1 MFLTKQKKIE
11 HLQEIIGLK
20 EAEIKAMKN
29 ERQAEK
35 RRLFA
40 ALNENLKL
48 KRRVEI
54 CDGMTAKHLQS
65 INSFKVTL
73 ENRVEEVKRLKEL
86 LCDKETE
93 VFELEGMLKG
103 VLDDKET
110 EVFKLEGMLDDAEQV
125 QKALERDARQK
136 RQRIYAACAKMRRQ
150 IKAQQQTIEVLQHNI
165 HAIMATY
172 EQCDDRNRQLEGL
185 TREQGGRLA
194 VYEKL
199 VRELPRHEEVSE

>member
-35 RRLFA
+35 KRLFA

-73 ENRVEEVKRLKEL
+73 ENREQEVKRLKEL

-93 VFELEGMLKG
+93 VFE
-103 VLDDKET
+103 
-110 EVFKLEGMLDDAEQV
+110 LEGMLDDAEQV

-150 IKAQQQTIEVLQHNI
+150 IKAQQQTIEVLQHNMQ
-165 HAIMATY
+165 AVLATY

-199 VRELPRHEEVSE
+199 VGELPRHEEVSE

>member
-20 EAEIKAMKN
+20 EAEIKAVKN

-35 RRLFA
+35 KRLFA

-54 CDGMTAKHLQS
+54 CDAMAAK
-65 INSFKVTL
+65 
-73 ENRVEEVKRLKEL
+73 
-86 LCDKETE
+86 
-93 VFELEGMLKG
+93 
-103 VLDDKET
+103 
-110 EVFKLEGMLDDAEQV
+110 QV
-125 QKALERDARQK
+125 QKALEREARQK

-150 IKAQQQTIEVLQHNI
+150 IKTQQQTIEVLQHNI

-199 VRELPRHEEVSE
+199 VGEIPRHEAVSE